1 MIHVEQAI
9 RRVQRDVVI
18 VWVMHILLAMAVI
31 AALVGGSAIGIPPIL
46 LAAIPCILWV
56 LLAVNG
62 VRETR
67 TALQWPTL
75 IASGQLDEA
84 ERQIERSIR
93 GFTVLRSVKLLSLHQ
108 LAVVKMAKRQWSDA
122 LKLSKA
128 IAGHRL
134 PKDQTLERASTLVLA
149 GAAVQSGAMQD
160 AYIAINRLRVMPLT
174 LEEKLSLLLIECTY
188 CGRLGAWAQL
198 MEGLRDKLRLA
209 ELTPTELAA
218 QIQGWLALAA
228 RKCGRK
234 DWADYLIERCQLL
247 MDPNDL
253 RLLEPAFNE
262 LWEASGDNTVND
274 RGVNPV

>member
-1 MIHVEQAI
+1 MK
-9 RRVQRDVVI
+9 
-18 VWVMHILLAMAVI
+18 ILMVLHSHDS
-31 AALVGGSAIGIPPIL
+31 GG
-46 LAAIPCILWV
+46 
-56 LLAVNG
+56 
-62 VRETR
+62 
-67 TALQWPTL
+67 
-75 IASGQLDEA
+75 A
-84 ERQIERSIR
+84 ER
-93 GFTVLRSVKLLSLHQ
+93 H
-108 LAVVKMAKRQWSDA
+108 A
-122 LKLSKA
+122 L
-128 IAGHRL
+128 
-134 PKDQTLERASTLVLA
+134 
-149 GAAVQSGAMQD
+149 
-160 AYIAINRLRVMPLT
+160 
-174 LEEKLSLLLIECTY
+174 
-188 CGRLGAWAQL
+188 QL